1 MSKAQKDKQC
11 KDCKYLRQ
19 WGYDHVCYNYQK
31 SLSGFIT
38 SPYHD
43 ACDKFEKKEKSN
55 GGE

>member
-1 MSKAQKDKQC
+1 MSEAQKDKQC
-11 KDCKYLRQ
+11 KDCKYLGQ

-43 ACDKFEKKEKSN
+43 ACDKFEKKEKAK
-55 GGE
+55 